1 MGEISIGVDIV
12 SIDKIK
18 TILSSKIGKRFKH
31 RIFTDSEIKFCTKK
45 TNSYQHFAGR
55 FAAKEAV
62 KKAILTK
69 GLDNTEFKRIEI
81 LSKEGGAPAISLPQ
95 KYQSDYFFECSI
107 THTGDNALAFV
118 LMHKK

>member
-18 TILSSKIGKRFKH
+18 TILTSKIGKRFKH

-69 GLDNTEFKRIEI
+69 GLDNTKFKHIEI

-95 KYQSDYFFECSI
+95 KYQSNYSFECSI